1 MKRKREGSYE
11 DGSLEGARKFAW
23 SIGFLNPALYHS
35 SYILYLYVMRDERY
49 YAHSGIISTKDS
61 VIIEGSEERI
71 SVVNMNESKLV
82 GVDTVDLSKVKHDA
96 IVDLSVEGDRW
107 EGDVLNDKPCG
118 WGVLYDGN
126 NKKVYEGFRIGEV
139 NVCYGCK
146 YYSDTEMIEYV
157 GEWCNGMR
165 WGRGVQ
171 YDQNGSVVFDGEWLN
186 DGHLER
192 RVVITSEC
200 AVFHNRIE
208 ELVVNDGCCNKEEW
222 KVLDLSFISN
232 LKSLRVGSMCFCY
245 VKEVKL
251 IELNKLESVEIGNNC
266 FEIKKRSG
274 KDPDYSFCL
283 KDCPK
288 LKSLRIGHHSFPH
301 YSVCEIENVDALE
314 VIEIGKLYEY
324 SGDFKCA
331 SLELKSILDL

>member
-1 MKRKREGSYE
+1 
-11 DGSLEGARKFAW
+11 
-23 SIGFLNPALYHS
+23 
-35 SYILYLYVMRDERY
+35 MRDERY